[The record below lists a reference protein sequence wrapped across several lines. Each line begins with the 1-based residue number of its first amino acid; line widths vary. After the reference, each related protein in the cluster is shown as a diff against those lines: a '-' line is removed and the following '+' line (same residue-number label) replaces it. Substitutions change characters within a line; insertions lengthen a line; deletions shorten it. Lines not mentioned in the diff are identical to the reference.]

1 MSLEQVSFCE
11 FELII
16 DIGEQAEKIK
26 ILKTTKV
33 FMSFIAVEFLLLAKI
48 IILE

>member
-11 FELII
+11 FELIM

-33 FMSFIAVEFLLLAKI
+33 FMGFIVVGFLLLAK
-48 IILE
+48 LFF